1 MCVLFVKMFLT
12 FEGMLNVGKT
22 WNGLTGKIAIVI
34 NHKLDILIHVIY
46 KSNLHGYCHYSQ
58 FIFYIF
64 IYLEMNDF
72 WVGPRG

>member
-1 MCVLFVKMFLT
+1 MVLQK
-12 FEGMLNVGKT
+12 
-22 WNGLTGKIAIVI
+22 GKIAIVI